1 MGRSRKASAIVAMTR
16 KTNFKVSFNN
26 FFEFYLL
33 AVHTVKSICIE
44 SKKKNITRSEI
55 DAPSGK
61 QRACVASKV
70 ANPAST

>member
-1 MGRSRKASAIVAMTR
+1 MGRRRNASAIVAII
-16 KTNFKVSFNN
+16 
-26 FFEFYLL
+26 

-61 QRACVASKV
+61 QRA
-70 ANPAST
+70 